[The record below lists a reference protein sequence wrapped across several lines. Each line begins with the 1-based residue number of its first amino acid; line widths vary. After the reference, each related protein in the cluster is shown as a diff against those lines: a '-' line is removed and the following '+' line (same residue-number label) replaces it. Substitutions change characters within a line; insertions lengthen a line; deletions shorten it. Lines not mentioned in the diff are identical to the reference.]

1 MTRTPAAKKPSAGG
15 ATGLLKRLSSL
26 PLWQRALVWLVCALV
41 VIGVV
46 VLLARLLRATP
57 AVQDFLES
65 YPGGTHP
72 PAGTPEGFPGWL
84 RWTHFLNFFFMV
96 LIVRSG
102 LRVRTVQRPAAF
114 WTPKRRGRGK
124 TPPKK
129 ISLDLWFHQSID
141 VLWLANGLVFVV
153 LLFASGQWARIV
165 PTSWDVFPNAL
176 SAGLQYASLDWPL
189 EDGWVSYN
197 ALQVLAYFVT
207 VFIAAPLAALSGWRM
222 SGLFPSK
229 ATGLGTVLKLQWA
242 RAVHFPVML
251 YFVIFVIVHVVLVLS
266 TGALR
271 NLNHMFLGVNAG
283 GWAGFW
289 IFVIGLAVTIGV
301 MEAAR
306 PVVLRPIASLM
317 GKVSRN

>member
-1 MTRTPAAKKPSAGG
+1 MTRNSAANNASASSPL
-15 ATGLLKRLSSL
+15 ARLAGL
-26 PLWQRALVWLVCALV
+26 PLWQRALVWFVAAVVLV
-41 VIGVV
+41 GVV
-46 VLLARLLRATP
+46 VVAAKLLRAVP
-57 AVQDFLES
+57 AVQDFLVT

-72 PAGTPEGFPGWL
+72 PEGTPEGFPAWL
-84 RWTHFLNFFFMV
+84 RWNHFLNFFFMV
-96 LIVRSG
+96 LIIRSG
-102 LRVRTVQRPAAF
+102 LRVRTTQRPAAY
-114 WTPKRRGRGK
+114 WTPKKRGRGK
-124 TPPKK
+124 ATPKK

-141 VLWLANGLVFVV
+141 ILWLVNGLLFVV
-153 LLFASGQWARIV
+153 LLFASGHWTRIV
-165 PTSWDVFPNAL
+165 PTSWDIFPNAV

-189 EDGWVSYN
+189 ENGWVSYN
-197 ALQVLAYFVT
+197 AIQVLTYFLT
-207 VFIAAPLAALSGWRM
+207 VFVAAPLAALSGWRM

-229 ATGLGTVLKLQWA
+229 AKGLAKTLKMEWA

-251 YFVIFVIVHVVLVLS
+251 YFVIFVVVHVTLVLT

-271 NLNHMFLGVNAG
+271 NLNHMFVGADVG

-289 IFVIGLAVTIGV
+289 IFVVGLAITIGV